1 MALVNKLLSIY
12 WSLNE
17 KLDDGIYNDAVSYF
31 IKNAIH
37 DPNTFQPL
45 YTKSSHVLMH
55 FDKNLHVMLF
65 LFAKQDIR
73 IYDKTEMFD
82 LWLDY
87 DNNQIII
94 RGFAPK
100 LEKFNNIDEYKI
112 ELFKSLRQLSDD
124 LTFGSLYRL
133 PVNQINN
140 NMTKLL
146 TWKISTILQNRIIY
160 GLSNIKDESYITNA
174 DKMALDT
181 LNKILRQNPSIRL
194 SFEQIIEAIDTKRLK
209 DLKRVLPK
217 NVFEKLSTLLNNFGK
232 LDLEYFEAL
241 NTLLDNLDNPN
252 SNSSGIGFSIPAPG
266 KGNSNNQQNNN
277 NSSLDG
283 IDNQQIQN
291 IINHGLSKYLI
302 QQDMIQ
308 NPNKNQI
315 NQALTNLM
323 KNLQHK
329 LQNEMES
336 LKERGVLSNDAFLIL
351 KKILKVK
358 VNWEELLQNVIGS
371 RLEQSLIKSW
381 HRPKKHL
388 MHIVYLPGY
397 VEKRTIDKVT
407 IFIDTSASMSDKELM
422 KALGVIYDLAT
433 VNKVKKIL
441 VVQHD
446 SVLKKYD
453 EYEVEYLSSPE
464 EIVKQIKI
472 VGRGGTSH
480 LQPLNQLLN
489 KQKMDLGELIIFIS
503 DFYSDFEEAYNKI
516 LKPNGIDF
524 ICITTEAIPETD
536 TKRYPV
542 VKIERN

>member
-160 GLSNIKDESYITNA
+160 GLNNITDESYITNA
-174 DKMALDT
+174 DKMALDI
-181 LNKILRQNPSIRL
+181 LNKLLRQNPSIRL
-194 SFEQIIEAIDTKRLK
+194 SFEQIIEAIDTKRIK

-241 NTLLDNLDNPN
+241 NTLLDNLSNPN
-252 SNSSGIGFSIPAPG
+252 SNSNGIGFSIPAPG
-266 KGNSNNQQNNN
+266 KGNSDNQQNNN

-291 IINHGLSKYLI
+291 IINYGLSKYLI

-336 LKERGVLSNDAFLIL
+336 LKERGILSNDAFLIL

-524 ICITTEAIPETD
+524 VCITTEAIPEID